1 MGTAVQLTRM
11 GPLGEVA
18 RALQPD
24 PAAARIPSL
33 RRLIADHQ
41 SSASTPEAHP

>member
-1 MGTAVQLTRM
+1 MAVRLAAM

-24 PAAARIPSL
+24 PATCRIKGLPELYAAWQDGTGGRS
-33 RRLIADHQ
+33 
-41 SSASTPEAHP
+41 